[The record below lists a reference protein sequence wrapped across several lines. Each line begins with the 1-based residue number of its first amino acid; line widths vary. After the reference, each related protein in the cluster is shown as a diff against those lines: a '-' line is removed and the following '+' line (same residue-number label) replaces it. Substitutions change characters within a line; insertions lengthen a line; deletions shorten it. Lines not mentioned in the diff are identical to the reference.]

1 MKRIAK
7 PLTIFALSV
16 TLMLFSSSLYAHP
29 HIIDVEAGVEVS
41 QEDLL
46 KDLRSVQVIFMGEFH
61 DHVGHHEAQ
70 LAIIDALDDD
80 PEEPLA
86 IGLEMFRRD
95 SQEDLDVWTANK
107 IPLLD
112 FLKIYND
119 NWSMWPEYSKIF
131 LHARNQEVKMVGL
144 NIPRKYT
151 KKVASTGFNSLSSE
165 ERLLLGNV
173 QCEVDE
179 TYGNYIRQAMGG
191 FGGHG
196 QNYLFFCEAQLL
208 WDTMMA
214 RNLIDFLKENPDY
227 RVVVLAG
234 SGHSWKFG
242 IPRQLE
248 EQSDISYRVIL
259 PEIRGRA
266 DRTNIK
272 TDIADY
278 LWLDEGDDGW
288 SF

>member
-1 MKRIAK
+1 MKRIFK
-7 PLTIFALSV
+7 PLIIFALSF
-16 TLMLFSSSLYAHP
+16 TLTLVSSSLYAHP
-29 HIIDVEAGVEVS
+29 HIVDVEAGVEVS

-61 DHVGHHEAQ
+61 DHVGHHQAQ

-80 PEEPLA
+80 PERPLA
-86 IGLEMFRRD
+86 VGLEMFRRD
-95 SQEDLDVWTANK
+95 SQKDLDVWTANK
-107 IPLLD
+107 MPLLD
-112 FLKIYND
+112 FLEVYND

-131 LHARNQEVKMVGL
+131 MHARNQEVKMVGL

-151 KKVASTGFNSLSSE
+151 RKVASTGFNSLSSE

-191 FGGHG
+191 YGGHG
-196 QNYLFFCEAQLL
+196 QEYLFFCEAQLL

-214 RNLIDFLKENPDY
+214 RNLIDFLKDNPDY
-227 RVVVLAG
+227 RVVVMAG

-248 EQSDISYRVIL
+248 EQADISYRVLL
-259 PEIRGRA
+259 PEIVGRI
-266 DRTNIK
+266 DRNNANKKFT
-272 TDIADY
+272 DY
-278 LWLDEGDDGW
+278 LWLDVGDDGW
-288 SF
+288 GL